1 MLKKADIF
9 REGDEWFMNIDFIEK
24 KLGYKVG
31 IIADTKGE

>member
-9 REGDEWFMNIDFIEK
+9 REGEEWFMNIDFIEK
-24 KLGYKVG
+24 KLVYKVR